1 MKIRNIAFHRI
12 KAALALGAGIALL
25 APAASPYSLKAE
37 AAVQQP
43 EDMDDE
49 TWGRLL
55 DDTMEYEE
63 IPDLIEFFN
72 TAYRSAADSVEDGL
86 KDSYDLVE
94 KMREDGKEYRQ
105 QAKGLEAEGDII
117 YSAQY
122 KAMAKS
128 LSSAASTMEKT
139 LDKQARRL
147 DQNTLAP
154 IRYQLS
160 SAVQSLFI
168 GYKQME
174 VNREMLE
181 KMVQLYSSMLSMSDT
196 QSQIGMAT
204 STDLLSAKVSLTLAQ
219 NQLQTL
225 DNSMDSMRRTL
236 IMLTGWD
243 YTDNPALGAVP
254 EPDMSRIASIDREAD
269 KVKAI
274 AYNQSIISLKNTKEA
289 NRTVKD
295 IHSKERSVTDAEEQL
310 RSNMDTLYY
319 SLLEKQA
326 ALQAADTAFL
336 QAQLTMDSNN
346 RRYELGMLGQAEYLG
361 TQITYCQAKAARD
374 TANMNMLQ
382 ALNEYNWALKGV
394 VSVEQN

>member
-1 MKIRNIAFHRI
+1 MKSTRFTFRFAGATL
-12 KAALALGAGIALL
+12 AAAAGLSL
-25 APAASPYSLKAE
+25 WAPVKPFSLPQSE

-43 EDMDDE
+43 EGYDDE
-49 TWGRLL
+49 KWARLL
-55 DDTMEYEE
+55 DDTLEYEE
-63 IPDLIEFFN
+63 RPDLIEFFN
-72 TAYRSAADSVEDGL
+72 PSYRSAADAVESNL
-86 KDSYDLVE
+86 KDSYELVE

-105 QAKGLEAEGDII
+105 QAKGLEAEGDQI

-122 KAMAKS
+122 KAMGRS
-128 LSSAASTMEKT
+128 LSSAASTMEKA

-181 KMVQLYSSMLSMSDT
+181 KMTELYTDMLSMSNT
-196 QSQIGMAT
+196 QSGIGMAT
-204 STDLLSAKVSLTLAQ
+204 STDLLSAQVSLTSAK
-219 NQLQTL
+219 NQLSTL
-225 DNSMDSMRRTL
+225 NNSMDSLRRTL

-243 YTDNPALGAVP
+243 YTDNPVLGEVP
-254 EPDMSRIASIDREAD
+254 EPDMSWIDSIDREAD

-274 AYNQSIISLKNTKEA
+274 AYNQEIISLKNTKKE

-319 SLLEKQA
+319 NLLEKRA
-326 ALQAADTAFL
+326 ALQAAETAL
-336 QAQLTMDSNN
+336 SQAELTWQGNQ
-346 RRYELGMLGQAEYLG
+346 RRYQLGMLGRIEYLS
-361 TQITYCQAKAARD
+361 TEIQYIQAKAARD
-374 TANMNMLQ
+374 TARMNMLQ
-382 ALNEYNWALKGV
+382 ALNEYSWALKGV
-394 VSVEQN
+394 VPSDL

>member
-25 APAASPYSLKAE
+25 APAASPYSLK
-37 AAVQQP
+37 QKLQYSSRKIWMMKP
-43 EDMDDE
+43 
-49 TWGRLL
+49 GRLL

-63 IPDLIEFFN
+63 IPNLIEFFN

-105 QAKGLEAEGDII
+105 QAKGLEAEGDMI

-196 QSQIGMAT
+196 AKPDWDGNLYGS
-204 STDLLSAKVSLTLAQ
+204 LSAKVSLTLAQ

-225 DNSMDSMRRTL
+225 DNSMDSMR
-236 IMLTGWD
+236 GG
-243 YTDNPALGAVP
+243 P
-254 EPDMSRIASIDREAD
+254 
-269 KVKAI
+269 
-274 AYNQSIISLKNTKEA
+274 
-289 NRTVKD
+289 
-295 IHSKERSVTDAEEQL
+295 
-310 RSNMDTLYY
+310 
-319 SLLEKQA
+319 
-326 ALQAADTAFL
+326 
-336 QAQLTMDSNN
+336 
-346 RRYELGMLGQAEYLG
+346 
-361 TQITYCQAKAARD
+361 
-374 TANMNMLQ
+374 
-382 ALNEYNWALKGV
+382 
-394 VSVEQN
+394 

>member
-1 MKIRNIAFHRI
+1 MKTRNVTFHRI

-55 DDTMEYEE
+55 DDTLEYEE

-72 TAYRSAADSVEDGL
+72 PAYRSAADSVEDGL
-86 KDSYDLVE
+86 KDSYELVE

-105 QAKGLEAEGDII
+105 QAKGLEAEGDMI

-122 KAMAKS
+122 KAMARS

-181 KMVQLYSSMLSMSDT
+181 KMVQLYSTMLSMSDT

-204 STDLLSAKVSLTLAQ
+204 STDLLSAKVSLTSAQ

-243 YTDNPALGAVP
+243 YTDNPVLGTVP
-254 EPDMSRIASIDREAD
+254 EPDMSQIDSIDREAD

-274 AYNQSIISLKNTKEA
+274 AYNQSIISLKNT
-289 NRTVKD
+289 NRQTV
-295 IHSKERSVTDAEEQL
+295 Q
-310 RSNMDTLYY
+310 
-319 SLLEKQA
+319 
-326 ALQAADTAFL
+326 
-336 QAQLTMDSNN
+336 
-346 RRYELGMLGQAEYLG
+346 
-361 TQITYCQAKAARD
+361 
-374 TANMNMLQ
+374 
-382 ALNEYNWALKGV
+382 
-394 VSVEQN
+394 

>member
-1 MKIRNIAFHRI
+1 MKTRSVTFHRI

-25 APAASPYSLKAE
+25 APTASPYSLKAE

-55 DDTMEYEE
+55 DDILEYEE

-72 TAYRSAADSVEDGL
+72 PAYRSAADSVEDGL
-86 KDSYDLVE
+86 KDSYELVE

-105 QAKGLEAEGDII
+105 QAKGLEAEGDMI
-117 YSAQY
+117 YSDQY
-122 KAMAKS
+122 KAMARS

-139 LDKQARRL
+139 LDKQAKRL

-181 KMVQLYSSMLSMSDT
+181 KMVQLYSTMLSMSDT

-204 STDLLSAKVSLTLAQ
+204 STDLLSAKVSLTSAQ

-243 YTDNPALGAVP
+243 YTDNPALGVVP
-254 EPDMSRIASIDREAD
+254 EPDMSQIDSIDREAD

-274 AYNQSIISLKNTKEA
+274 AYNQSIISLKNAKQA

-336 QAQLTMDSNN
+336 QAQLTMDSNS

-361 TQITYCQAKAARD
+361 TQIAYCQAKAARD